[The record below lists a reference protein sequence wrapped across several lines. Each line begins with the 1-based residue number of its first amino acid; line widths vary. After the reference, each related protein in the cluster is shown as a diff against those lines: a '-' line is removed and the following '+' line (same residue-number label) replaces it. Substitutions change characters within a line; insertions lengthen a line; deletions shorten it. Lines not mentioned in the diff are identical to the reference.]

1 MNNIFDFI
9 SMFGSMFSNHSSR
22 LVDNYE
28 SDNFTIDTCLVT
40 DSEYNYETAVK
51 YDGFNDGRW
60 MIVEQYNTE
69 SEAQDGHNRW
79 VEYLT
84 NNEPEYFKDINV
96 LTKTVT
102 IVKKSMI

>member
-1 MNNIFDFI
+1 MNNIFNFI
-9 SMFGSMFSNHSSR
+9 GMFGNHSSR
-22 LVDNYE
+22 LVYNYE

-69 SEAQDGHNRW
+69 SEAQNGHNRW

-84 NNEPEYFKDINV
+84 NNEPEYFEDINV

-102 IVKKSMI
+102 IVMKWI

>member
-1 MNNIFDFI
+1 MNNIFNFI
-9 SMFGSMFSNHSSR
+9 GMFGNHSSR

-51 YDGFNDGRW
+51 YYGFNDGRW

-84 NNEPEYFKDINV
+84 NNEPEFFEDINV